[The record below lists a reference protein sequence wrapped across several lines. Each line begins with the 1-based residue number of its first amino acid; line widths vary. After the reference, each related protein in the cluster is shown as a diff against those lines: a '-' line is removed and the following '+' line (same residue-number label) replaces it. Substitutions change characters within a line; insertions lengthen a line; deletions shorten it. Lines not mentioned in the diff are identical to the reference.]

1 MTALLK
7 VECVYGQT
15 KAGKTSRC
23 GEFAEYWSQKSGGR
37 PAHAVF
43 SDGGGYGAIADL
55 VDSGLIIPFTLS
67 NQRGETLLED
77 MNKLSMGWWPSQPDN
92 PNSKLEPPKQDVSC
106 LIFDSGTSM
115 CDLMGEF
122 HGDAIKL
129 VKNPAGGE
137 SMVATHVKVPEMP
150 KDSYVKSGEFN
161 YRFLGRSDYMG
172 VQGMIARFVRQSAH
186 LSIPSLWTFGET
198 TGEDEYTKSTV
209 GGPDFFGNKLTGKC
223 GKWFG
228 NLLHLDFITIK
239 QKIKVPGTQVEVET
253 ERPLP
258 FLFTTRHI
266 KPNDPAKIPYQ
277 AGTRVDRRLWQKVP
291 PVMEANMHE
300 FYKLIDLLQ
309 LEAKGLGSVLTTK
322 SQGE

>member
-7 VECVYGQT
+7 VEAIYGQT
-15 KAGKTSRC
+15 KSGKTSRC
-23 GEFAEYWSQKSGGR
+23 GEFAEYWSHRNEGK
-37 PAHAVF
+37 PAHGVF
-43 SDGGGYGAIADL
+43 SDGGGWGAIADL
-55 VDSGLIIPFTLS
+55 VDSGLIVPFTLS
-67 NQRGETLLED
+67 NIRGETLLED
-77 MNKLSMGWWPSQPDN
+77 MNKLSLGWWPKDASDPKSPLQPPQQN
-92 PNSKLEPPKQDVSC
+92 ASC

-129 VKNPAGGE
+129 TKNPAGGE
-137 SMVATHVKVPEMP
+137 QMVATHVKVPEMP

-186 LSIPSLWTFGET
+186 LSIPTMWTFGET

-228 NLLHLDFITIK
+228 NLLHLDFLTSK
-239 QKIKVPGTQVEVET
+239 QKVKVPGSQVEVEI
-253 ERPLP
+253 ERTLP
-258 FLFTTRHI
+258 YLFTTRHF
-266 KPNDPAKIPYQ
+266 KQNDPAKIPYQ
-277 AGTRVDRRLWQKVP
+277 AGTRVNRRLWEKMP
-291 PVMEANMHE
+291 PVMEADLLK
-300 FYKLIDLLQ
+300 FYKLVDELE
-309 LEAKGLGSVLTTK
+309 LEAKQMGSVLTTK
-322 SQGE
+322 